1 MNREAAHAR
10 EPSVV
15 IAGRITREYILP
27 PVGKPLLDAPG
38 GSALYAAGGIIV
50 WEKDVGLLGCI
61 GEDYPRPW
69 LKQIEAHGLDIAG
82 IQILQQS
89 LDLRAFYAYNE
100 KFEVTK
106 SAPVSQFARRELT
119 FPKALLGYQ
128 EPPEKY
134 NDMRKTNRVVPPPMV
149 IPAEY
154 HRPHAVHLCPLD
166 FELHNQLVTAFKAG
180 SVTTLTLDPS
190 PDYMTPSFLRNLRV
204 LLGGLTTFLPS
215 EDELRQL
222 FWGKTHDLWEM
233 AAAIG
238 ELGCEIVVVKRGGQG
253 QAIFDV
259 KGNHKWEVPAYPA
272 RPADP
277 TGAGD
282 AFCGGYL
289 AGFKKTYDPL
299 QAVLYGNV
307 SASLKVEGSGAF
319 YPSEVLP
326 GLAEARLNALRNL
339 VRRV

>member
-1 MNREAAHAR
+1 M

-27 PVGKPLLDAPG
+27 PFGKPLLDAAG
-38 GSALYAAGGIIV
+38 GSALYAAGGVIV
-50 WEKDVGLLGCI
+50 WDNDIGLLARV

-69 LKQIEAHGLDIAG
+69 LKQIEAQGVDIVG
-82 IQILQQS
+82 IQILQQG
-89 LDLRAFYAYNE
+89 LDLRDFRAYNE
-100 KFEVTK
+100 KLEIIHGT
-106 SAPVSQFARRELT
+106 PVSQFARRELT

-128 EPPEKY
+128 EPPGSNK
-134 NDMRKTNRVVPPPMV
+134 DARKPNLAAYLPME
-149 IPAEY
+149 IPSEY
-154 HRPHAVHLCPLD
+154 RRPQAVHLCPLD
-166 FELHNQLVTAFKAG
+166 FEIHNQLTTAFRAG
-180 SVTTLTLDPS
+180 PVTTLTLDPS
-190 PDYMTPSFLRNLRV
+190 PDYMTPSFFRNLRV
-204 LLGGLTTFLPS
+204 LLAGLTTFLPS
-215 EDELRQL
+215 EEELRRL
-222 FWGKTHDLWEM
+222 FWGETYDLWEM

-238 ELGCEIVVVKRGGQG
+238 AYGCEIVVVKRGGQG

-299 QAVLYGNV
+299 QAALYGNV

-326 GLAEARLNALRNL
+326 GLAEARLSALINL
-339 VRRV
+339 VREV

>member
-1 MNREAAHAR
+1 MDHKAANLI

-15 IAGRITREYILP
+15 IAGRLTREYILP
-27 PVGKPLLDAPG
+27 PSGTPLLDVPG
-38 GSALYAAGGIIV
+38 GSALYTAGGLIV
-50 WEKDVGLLGCI
+50 WEKDLGLLACV

-69 LKQIEAHGLDIAG
+69 LKKIEAKGVNIAG
-82 IQILQQS
+82 IQILEQS
-89 LDLRAFYAYNE
+89 LDLRSFHAYNE
-100 KFEVTK
+100 KFELTHGT
-106 SAPVSQFARRELT
+106 PVSQFARRQLP

-128 EPPEKY
+128 EPLERYK
-134 NDMRKTNRVVPPPMV
+134 DKRRTNLPPPLPMV
-149 IPAEY
+149 IPVEY
-154 HRPHAVHLCPLD
+154 QRPRAVHLCPLD
-166 FELHNQLVTAFKAG
+166 FEIHNQLTTVFKAG
-180 SVTTLTLDPS
+180 SVTTLSLDPS
-190 PDYMTPSFLRNLRV
+190 PDYMTPTFLRNLRV
-204 LLGGLTTFLPS
+204 LLAGLTIFLPS
-215 EDELRQL
+215 EEELSRL
-222 FWGKTHDLWEM
+222 FWGETHDLWEM

-238 ELGCEIVVVKRGGQG
+238 EYGCEIVVVKRGGQG
-253 QAIFDV
+253 QAIYDV

-299 QAVLYGNV
+299 EAALYGNV

-326 GLAEARLNALRNL
+326 GLAEARLSSLKNL
-339 VRRV
+339 VRQV

>member
-1 MNREAAHAR
+1 M

-27 PVGKPLLDAPG
+27 PFGKPLLDAPG
-38 GSALYAAGGIIV
+38 GSALYAAGGAIV
-50 WEKDVGLLGCI
+50 WDKDIGLLARV

-69 LKQIEAHGLDIAG
+69 LKQIEAQGVDIVG
-82 IQILQQS
+82 IQILQQG
-89 LDLRAFYAYNE
+89 LDLRDFRAYNE
-100 KFEVTK
+100 KLEITHGT
-106 SAPVSQFARRELT
+106 PVSQFARRELT

-128 EPPEKY
+128 EPPERYKDARMP
-134 NDMRKTNRVVPPPMV
+134 NLATSSPME
-149 IPAEY
+149 IPSEY
-154 HRPHAVHLCPLD
+154 RRPQAVHLCPLD
-166 FELHNQLVTAFKAG
+166 FEIHNQLTTAFRAG
-180 SVTTLTLDPS
+180 PVTTLTLDPS
-190 PDYMTPSFLRNLRV
+190 PDYMTPSFFRNLRV
-204 LLGGLTTFLPS
+204 LLAGLTTFLPS
-215 EDELRQL
+215 EEELRRL
-222 FWGKTHDLWEM
+222 FWGETYDLWEM

-238 ELGCEIVVVKRGGQG
+238 AYGCEIVVVKRGGQG

-299 QAVLYGNV
+299 QAALYGNV

-326 GLAEARLNALRNL
+326 GLAKARLSALINL
-339 VRRV
+339 VRGV